1 MPAVSS
7 ASIAGNGH
15 CARTRLFLAPMDKKN
30 KNKNRS
36 RNHIVTTNISCRYQN
51 RGKKNKKKKEK
62 ERRCSVYSR
71 EIRNVGLGNIV
82 SGQLEAIT

>member
-30 KNKNRS
+30 KNKNK
-36 RNHIVTTNISCRYQN
+36 
-51 RGKKNKKKKEK
+51 KKNQPKKKIHNKTKKEK
-62 ERRCSVYSR
+62 QSQQTSPCQRAMAPLPQVTS
-71 EIRNVGLGNIV
+71 
-82 SGQLEAIT
+82 